1 MRLIIL
7 ESQSHTIENN
17 IVMNQPTLIIIAG
30 PSASGKTCLV
40 KQLVQHIPDIV
51 AVVNCDNYYLSYD
64 HLSPEEKFGINFDHP
79 DSIEWGLIAKHLNT
93 LKQGQAIEMPQ
104 YCFKEQTRLNHCRT
118 VEPKPLILIDGLL
131 SLAKPEIR
139 NIVNFSVYLDTPLDI
154 CLSRKMI
161 RDMNER
167 GRKPDFIM
175 KQYQHHTRPM
185 YLQFIEPSRQ
195 FADIVIPSSLSVDKI
210 LSFVQHKFTTNIAT

>member
-1 MRLIIL
+1 
-7 ESQSHTIENN
+7 
-17 IVMNQPTLIIIAG
+17 MNQPTLIIIAG

-40 KQLVQHIPDIV
+40 KRLVQHIPETV
-51 AVVNCDNYYLSYD
+51 SVLNCDNYYFSYD

-79 DSIEWGLIAKHLNT
+79 DSIEWTLIAKHLNR
-93 LKQGQAIEMPQ
+93 LKAGHSIDMPQ
-104 YCFKEQTRLNHCRT
+104 YCFKEQTRLAHSQT
-118 VEPKPLILIDGLL
+118 ITPKPLILIDGLL

-139 NIVNFSVYLDTPLDI
+139 NIVDFSVYLDTPLDI
-154 CLSRKMI
+154 CLSRKMV

-167 GRKPDFIM
+167 GRSPDFIM

-210 LSFVQHKFTTNIAT
+210 LNFVQQKFNATMHT